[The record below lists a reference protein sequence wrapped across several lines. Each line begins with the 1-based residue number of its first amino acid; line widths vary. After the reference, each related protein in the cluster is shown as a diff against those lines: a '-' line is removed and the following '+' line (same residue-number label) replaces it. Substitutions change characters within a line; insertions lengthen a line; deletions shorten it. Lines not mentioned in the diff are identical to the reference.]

1 MLIPRN
7 WALRKRLLAHGQRP
21 LWYLVAAMQIFCDFD
36 GTITNRD
43 SIVFLTEEFGG
54 GEAFRLEVL
63 DDIKM
68 GRMSVFEA
76 IERELATV
84 KVGWQEAVASLTGAV
99 HVDPTFAGF
108 VDWCK
113 EAGWPLTVLSSGME
127 PVVGL
132 FVEQFGIPFFAHPVE
147 VSREGWLYR
156 RNPHHDKKTILRSA
170 KEESGI
176 VFIGDGTSDVAAV
189 EYTDVL
195 FAKQGQFLA
204 EYCRAE
210 GIPYYSFGDF
220 REIQVALE
228 SLPSRRTT
236 KTQSSPRVCG

>member
-1 MLIPRN
+1 
-7 WALRKRLLAHGQRP
+7 
-21 LWYLVAAMQIFCDFD
+21 MQIFCDFD

-43 SIVFLTEEFGG
+43 SIVFLTEEFGK

-63 DDIKM
+63 DDIKK
-68 GRMSVFEA
+68 GRMTVFEA

-84 KVGWQEAVASLTGAV
+84 RVGWKEAVTSLREAV

-113 EAGWPLTVLSSGME
+113 ADGWPLTVLSSGME

-132 FVEQFGIPFFAHPVE
+132 FVRDFNIPFYAHPVK
-147 VSREGWLYR
+147 VSQEGWIYR
-156 RNPHHDKKTILRSA
+156 RNPHHDKKTILKSA
-170 KEESGI
+170 KEKGEI
-176 VFIGDGTSDVAAV
+176 VFIGDGTSDVAAIQ
-189 EYTDVL
+189 YTDVL

-210 GIPYYSFGDF
+210 GIPFYPFGDF
-220 REIQVALE
+220 QDIQGTLE
-228 SLPSRRTT
+228 GVLGVETT
-236 KTQSSPRVCG
+236 KAPKSPSMSG